1 MTSLLPVLAL
11 ASLAIGLLLAF
22 RGHRIF
28 PGRLNQW
35 EAGVAGALFV
45 AAGLLPGPGGVICG
59 SSCDCHR
66 AYEH

>member
-45 AAGLLPGPGGVICG
+45 AAAVVMGLLGTFGG
-59 SSCDCHR
+59 
-66 AYEH
+66 